1 MSKANPS
8 SVFLPPLVYRCERR
22 GSRVFFIQRQIE
34 QGSDCPDGWFTSEQ
48 DARDDMSKR
57 LTTAANDLLQ
67 QAYELRNDKH
77 RSR

>member
-48 DARDDMSKR
+48 DARDDMAAQ
-57 LTTAANDLLQ
+57 LTDEANNLLR
-67 QAYELRNDKH
+67 QAYEITIDPNRG
-77 RSR
+77 R

>member
-1 MSKANPS
+1 VSKAKLA
-8 SVFLPPLVYRCERR
+8 SVFLPPLVYRCEQR
-22 GSRVFFIQRQIE
+22 GSRVFFTTRQIE
-34 QGSDCPDGWFTSEQ
+34 SSEACPAGWFATEQ

-57 LTTAANDLLQ
+57 LTTAANELLR

>member
-1 MSKANPS
+1 MSRAQPA

-34 QGSDCPDGWFTSEQ
+34 TGEACPDGWHKTEQ
-48 DARDDMSKR
+48 DARDEMAMRLKTMSD
-57 LTTAANDLLQ
+57 DLLR
-67 QAYELRNDKH
+67 QAYELTTNKQ